1 MIGRKFCYTIILT
14 VALAGLFGA
23 CGNPLEGGSE
33 PSGSIIRVTDTTVDT
48 GLQDLYFC
56 EGGAV
61 NYITATILLRN
72 DDRPNFEDQ
81 LTTADGTA
89 SFVTMNR
96 YRIDY
101 AVLNMS
107 ATLPGIDGAG
117 FSFGMDP
124 GGTGTLT
131 IAVITESVLEH
142 IRSNY
147 PEVGNG
153 QAMEVRADI
162 TIWGQDAF
170 QVQVSAQATA
180 TFTVDDFNPCL
191 ADLPPA
197 DESSESE

>member
-1 MIGRKFCYTIILT
+1 MIEGRRVFAVICA
-14 VALAGLFGA
+14 VALTAFLGA

-33 PSGSIIRVTDTTVDT
+33 PSGSVIRVTDTTVDSGT
-48 GLQDLYFC
+48 QDLFFC
-56 EGGAV
+56 EGQAV
-61 NYITATILLRN
+61 SYIVATVSLRN
-72 DDRPNFEDQ
+72 DDRPNFEDSP
-81 LTTADGTA
+81 TTADGTA

-124 GGTGTLT
+124 GGTGDLT
-131 IAVITESVLEH
+131 IFVITESVLEH

-170 QVQVSAQATA
+170 QVDVSAQATA
-180 TFTVDDFNPCL
+180 TFTIDDFSPCTS
-191 ADLPPA
+191 DLPPA
-197 DESSESE
+197 DESSE

>member
-1 MIGRKFCYTIILT
+1 MIGRKFCYAIILT

-23 CGNPLEGGSE
+23 CGNPLEGGSD
-33 PSGSIIRVTDTTVDT
+33 PSGSVIRVTDTTLDSGT
-48 GLQDLYFC
+48 QDLYFC
-56 EGGAV
+56 EGDEVG
-61 NYITATILLRN
+61 YITATVSLRN

-81 LTTADGTA
+81 ITTADGTA

-107 ATLPGIDGAG
+107 ATLPGLDGAG

-124 GGTGTLT
+124 GATGDLT
-131 IAVITESVLEH
+131 IFVITESILEH

-170 QVQVSAQATA
+170 EVDVSAQATA
-180 TFTVDDFNPCL
+180 TFTVDDFNPCTT
-191 ADLPPA
+191 DIVPP
-197 DESSESE
+197 DESSE

>member
-1 MIGRKFCYTIILT
+1 MIEGRRFFAIILA
-14 VALAGLFGA
+14 VALTAFLGA

-33 PSGSIIRVTDTTVDT
+33 PSGSIIRITDTTIDPGV
-48 GLQDLYFC
+48 QDIFFC
-56 EGGAV
+56 EGSEV
-61 NYITATILLRN
+61 SYVVATINMRN

-89 SFVTMNR
+89 SFVTMSR

-124 GGTGTLT
+124 GATGDLT
-131 IAVITESVLEH
+131 IQIITESVLEH

-147 PEVGNG
+147 PNIGNG
-153 QAMEVRADI
+153 ESMDVRADI
-162 TIWGQDAF
+162 TIWGVDSF
-170 QVQVSAQATA
+170 QVPVSAKATA
-180 TFTVDDFNPCL
+180 TFSIDDFSPCGS
-191 ADLPPA
+191 DLPPE
-197 DESSESE
+197 DESSE

>member
-1 MIGRKFCYTIILT
+1 MIGRKFCYAIMLT
-14 VALAGLFGA
+14 VVLAALVGA

-33 PSGSIIRVTDTTVDT
+33 PSGSVIRVTDTTLDSAI
-48 GLQDLYFC
+48 QDLFFC
-56 EGGAV
+56 EGDAV
-61 NYITATILLRN
+61 SYIVATISLRN

-81 LTTADGTA
+81 ITTADGTA

-107 ATLPGIDGAG
+107 ATLPGLDGAG

-124 GGTGTLT
+124 GAAGTLT
-131 IAVITESVLEH
+131 IPVITESVLEH

-170 QVQVSAQATA
+170 KVVVSAQATA
-180 TFTVDDFNPCL
+180 TFTIDDFNPCL

-197 DESSESE
+197 DESSE